1 VHHLLY
7 LHVLSRRLDCTNRYS
22 KGAVATGKDCQ
33 FPVADFRLDL
43 LAKGQLAI
51 ANRQSAILG
60 PYRSRT
66 VSVFSEA
73 GLRLLLALLS
83 LLTFTVATSAKSL
96 SEYHLQLRESIAA
109 LDTMSQHDESESE
122 TDRATR
128 VGQTL
133 AAVRAALPETDNVET
148 GGVTVTANNSWL
160 HRELET
166 YEKTQTDRAGTLT
179 RILERLRGLEQRVAE
194 IDQSGRTTS
203 DKEAAR
209 NRLAEILSRPEYSRS
224 TQKESALAR
233 LWNRL
238 MKWLAQFI
246 PKPKPLAPGNA
257 GWLSQVAQLLV
268 VLLALAVLAYVIKT
282 FAPRILKRRPAKKK
296 SKPEPR
302 IVLGETLAPDESAGD
317 ILASAEALARRG
329 ELRAA
334 IRKAYIALL
343 VELGERKILSL
354 AQYKTN
360 RDYLRAMREVE
371 PLHTNVKQLTDS
383 FERHWYGFAS
393 ATDADWTNFRD
404 RYRQALQ
411 ELR

>member
-1 VHHLLY
+1 MRHLLQ
-7 LHVLSRRLDCTNRYS
+7 LRIPSRRLVSENRYGTGAGFS
-22 KGAVATGKDCQ
+22 CATIRLSSAVLLLLTLAVAT
-33 FPVADFRLDL
+33 
-43 LAKGQLAI
+43 
-51 ANRQSAILG
+51 
-60 PYRSRT
+60 
-66 VSVFSEA
+66 
-73 GLRLLLALLS
+73 
-83 LLTFTVATSAKSL
+83 ATAKSL
-96 SEYHLQLRESIAA
+96 SEYHLQLRESITA

-128 VGQTL
+128 VRQTL
-133 AAVRAALPETDNVET
+133 AAVRTALPETDTVET
-148 GGVTVTANNSWL
+148 GGVTIPVNNSWL

-194 IDQSGRTTS
+194 IDQSGRTPS
-203 DKEAAR
+203 DKEAAGK
-209 NRLAEILSRPEYSRS
+209 RLAEILSRPEYSRS
-224 TQKESALAR
+224 IQNESALAR

-238 MKWLAQFI
+238 KKWLEQFL
-246 PKPKPLAPGNA
+246 PKQQRLAPGNV
-257 GWLSQVAQLLV
+257 GWVSRVAQLLV
-268 VLLALAVLAYVIKT
+268 VLLALGVLAYVIKT
-282 FAPRILKRRPAKKK
+282 FAPRVFRRRPAKKK

-302 IVLGETLAPDESAGD
+302 IVLGETLAPDESASD
-317 ILASAEALARRG
+317 ILATAEALARRG

-343 VELGERKILSL
+343 VELGDRKILSL

-371 PLHTNVKQLTDS
+371 PLHTNVKHLTDS

-393 ATDADWTNFRD
+393 ATDADWTNFRT
-404 RYRQALQ
+404 RYKQALQ

>member
-1 VHHLLY
+1 MSHLL
-7 LHVLSRRLDCTNRYS
+7 HFQISSRRLDCASHR
-22 KGAVATGKDCQ
+22 
-33 FPVADFRLDL
+33 
-43 LAKGQLAI
+43 
-51 ANRQSAILG
+51 SAILIDRF
-60 PYRSRT
+60 RSARAFLARGIRWLP
-66 VSVFSEA
+66 V
-73 GLRLLLALLS
+73 LLLLTLS
-83 LLTFTVATSAKSL
+83 LTTASAKSL
-96 SEYHLQLRESIAA
+96 SEYHLQLRESITA

-128 VGQTL
+128 VSQTL
-133 AAVRAALPETDNVET
+133 AAVRAALPETDSVET
-148 GGVTVTANNSWL
+148 GGVKIAVNNSWL

-166 YEKTQTDRAGTLT
+166 YEKTQTDRVGTLT

-194 IDQSGRTTS
+194 IDQSGRTPS
-203 DKEAAR
+203 EKEAAGK
-209 NRLAEILSRPEYSRS
+209 RLADILSRPEYSRR
-224 TQKESALAR
+224 TQNESALAR

-238 MKWLAQFI
+238 KKWLAQFL
-246 PKPKPLAPGNA
+246 PKQPRMAPGNA
-257 GWLSQVAQLLV
+257 GWLSGIAQLLV
-268 VLLALAVLAYVIKT
+268 VLLALGVLAYVIRT
-282 FAPRILKRRPAKKK
+282 FAPRIFKRRPAKKK

-302 IVLGETLAPDESAGD
+302 IVLGETLAPDESASD

-343 VELGERKILSL
+343 VELGDRKILSL

-393 ATDADWTNFRD
+393 ATDADWTNFRA
-404 RYRQALQ
+404 RYKQALQ

>member
-1 VHHLLY
+1 MSRSVRHLLH
-7 LHVLSRRLDCTNRYS
+7 LRIPSPRLVCTHRYS
-22 KGAVATGKDCQ
+22 TDA
-33 FPVADFRLDL
+33 
-43 LAKGQLAI
+43 
-51 ANRQSAILG
+51 
-60 PYRSRT
+60 
-66 VSVFSEA
+66 VFSGA
-73 GLRLLLALLS
+73 GIQLLLALLS
-83 LLTFTVATSAKSL
+83 LLTLFVTTAHAKSL
-96 SEYHLQLRESIAA
+96 SEYHLQLRESITA
-109 LDTMSQHDESESE
+109 LDTMSQHDESETE
-122 TDRATR
+122 TERATR

-133 AAVRAALPETDNVET
+133 AAVRAALPETDTAET
-148 GGVTVTANNSWL
+148 SGVTVTVNNSWL

-194 IDQSGRTTS
+194 IDQSGRTPS
-203 DKEAAR
+203 DKEAAGKH
-209 NRLAEILSRPEYSRS
+209 LAEILSRPEYSRN
-224 TQKESALAR
+224 TQNESALAR
-233 LWNRL
+233 LWNQL

-246 PKPKPLAPGNA
+246 PKPKPLAPGSA
-257 GWLSQVAQLLV
+257 GWLSQVAQVLV
-268 VLLALAVLAYVIKT
+268 VLLALGVLAYVIKT
-282 FAPRILKRRPAKKK
+282 FAPRILKRGPAKKK
-296 SKPEPR
+296 SRPEPR
-302 IVLGETLAPDESAGD
+302 VVLGETLAPDESAGD

-343 VELGERKILSL
+343 VELGDRKILSL

-371 PLHTNVKQLTDS
+371 PLHTNVKHLTDS